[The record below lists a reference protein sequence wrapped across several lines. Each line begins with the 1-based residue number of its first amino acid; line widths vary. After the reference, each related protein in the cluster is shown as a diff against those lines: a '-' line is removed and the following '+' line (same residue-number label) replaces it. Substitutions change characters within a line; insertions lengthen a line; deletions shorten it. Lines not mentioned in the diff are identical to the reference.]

1 MKITFVIQGP
11 VTCETIKTTKIC
23 KKYGEV
29 IVSCWDNDCPNL
41 IKNLGRHA
49 KIIKNKFFK
58 PKGYNFQNIQYHIKT
73 FFEGVRAARTD
84 YVIKLRSDEYFTD
97 ISNLV
102 DTARKN
108 PNKITTCNFL
118 FRPDVL
124 FHPSDH
130 IIGGKKKSLF
140 SMLVWSEEFIKNFKE
155 DKPVSAKRVGLKSE
169 LFYKDVTAELTF
181 CISYLKGKGINVVE
195 DIKGM
200 DDKEL
205 KKYHKKIMNDHYA
218 LVRASDMGNFLFRF
232 KGNPDITGP
241 TAFTNE
247 EQFLNYNLKSIK
259 SLKEL

>member
-181 CISYLKGKGINVVE
+181 CISYLKSKGINVVE

>member
-73 FFEGVRAARTD
+73 FFEGVRAAKTD

>member
-11 VTCETIKTTKIC
+11 LTCETIKTAKIC

-73 FFEGVRAARTD
+73 FFEGVRAAKTD

-140 SMLVWSEEFIKNFKE
+140 SMLIWSMEFIKNFKE
-155 DKPVSAKRVGLKSE
+155 DKPVSAKKVGLKSE
-169 LFYKDVTAELTF
+169 LFYKDITAELTF

-195 DIKGM
+195 DIEVM
-200 DDKEL
+200 WSF
-205 KKYHKKIMNDHYA
+205 I
-218 LVRASDMGNFLFRF
+218 RRC
-232 KGNPDITGP
+232 
-241 TAFTNE
+241 
-247 EQFLNYNLKSIK
+247 
-259 SLKEL
+259 

>member
-11 VTCETIKTTKIC
+11 LTCETIKTAKIC

-73 FFEGVRAARTD
+73 FFEGVRAAKTD

-140 SMLVWSEEFIKNFKE
+140 SMLIWSMEFIKNFKE

-169 LFYKDVTAELTF
+169 LFYKDITAELTF
-181 CISYLKGKGINVVE
+181 CISYLKSKGINVVE

-241 TAFTNE
+241 TAFTSE

>member
-11 VTCETIKTTKIC
+11 LTSETIKTAEIA
-23 KKYGEV
+23 KKHGEV
-29 IVSCWDNDCPNL
+29 IVSCWDNDCPSL
-41 IKNLGRHA
+41 TKNLSKHA
-49 KIIKNKFFK
+49 RIVKNKFFK
-58 PKGYNFQNIQYHIKT
+58 PKGYNFQNIQYQIKT
-73 FFEGVRAARTD
+73 FFEGVRATKTD

-97 ISNLV
+97 MSSLV

-108 PNKITTCNFL
+108 PNKITTCNFF

-140 SMLVWSEEFIKNFKE
+140 SMLVWSMEFIKNFKE
-155 DKPVSAKRVGLKSE
+155 DKPVHVRKVGLKSD

-181 CISYLKGKGINVVE
+181 CISYLKGRGVDVVE
-195 DIKGM
+195 NIKGM
-200 DDKEL
+200 DDNEL
-205 KKYHKKIMNDHYA
+205 KKYHKKIMNNHYA

-247 EQFLNYNLKSIK
+247 EEFLNYHIKSIK

>member
-181 CISYLKGKGINVVE
+181 CISYLKSKGINVVE

-232 KGNPDITGP
+232 KGNPYITGP
-241 TAFTNE
+241 
-247 EQFLNYNLKSIK
+247 
-259 SLKEL
+259 

>member
-1 MKITFVIQGP
+1 M
-11 VTCETIKTTKIC
+11 
-23 KKYGEV
+23 
-29 IVSCWDNDCPNL
+29 
-41 IKNLGRHA
+41 
-49 KIIKNKFFK
+49 
-58 PKGYNFQNIQYHIKT
+58 
-73 FFEGVRAARTD
+73 
-84 YVIKLRSDEYFTD
+84 RSDEYFTD

-140 SMLVWSEEFIKNFKE
+140 SMLIWSMEFIKNFKE
-155 DKPVSAKRVGLKSE
+155 DKPVSAKRLGLKSE
-169 LFYKDVTAELTF
+169 LFYKDITAELTF

-241 TAFTNE
+241 TAFTSE
-247 EQFLNYNLKSIK
+247 EQFLNYNIKSIK

>member
-140 SMLVWSEEFIKNFKE
+140 SMLIWSMEFIKNFKE
-155 DKPVSAKRVGLKSE
+155 DKPISAKRVGLKSE
-169 LFYKDVTAELTF
+169 LFYKDITAELTF

>member
-11 VTCETIKTTKIC
+11 VTCETIKTAKIC

-73 FFEGVRAARTD
+73 FFEGVRAAKTD

-140 SMLVWSEEFIKNFKE
+140 SMLIWSMEFIKNFKE
-155 DKPVSAKRVGLKSE
+155 DKPVSAKRLGLKSE
-169 LFYKDVTAELTF
+169 LFYKDITAELTF

-241 TAFTNE
+241 TAFTSE